1 MAMCSLQVSSNK
13 TVSKELCES
22 VVTNEWEGKH
32 LPGESQLSK
41 DYRMGYVHRQSPYSM
56 AVSSPSSRQ

>member
-1 MAMCSLQVSSNK
+1 MTMCSFQVSSNK

-32 LPGESQLSK
+32 LPGESQLNK
-41 DYRMGYVHRQSPYSM
+41 DYHMGYVQRQGPYSM
-56 AVSSPSSRQ
+56 AVSSSSRQ